1 MDHKPADDGWEFI
14 GFTLILMSLSR
25 SAIND
30 HRITSVRNVGVCFG
44 LETLLTAYLL
54 IALLV
59 GREKHCESGTPRSG
73 NVATIIE
80 GAAWPI
86 TLLIDA
92 VQRK

>member
-1 MDHKPADDGWEFI
+1 MFDKLKSF
-14 GFTLILMSLSR
+14 SLKSIV
-25 SAIND
+25 A
-30 HRITSVRNVGVCFG
+30 V
-44 LETLLTAYLL
+44 YLL

-59 GREKHCESGTPRSG
+59 GVEKHRESGAPGYGT
-73 NVATIIE
+73 VTTIIE

>member
-1 MDHKPADDGWEFI
+1 M
-14 GFTLILMSLSR
+14 
-25 SAIND
+25 
-30 HRITSVRNVGVCFG
+30 RNFFDKLKSFG
-44 LETLLTAYLL
+44 LKFILVVYLL

-59 GREKHCESGTPRSG
+59 GIEKHRQSGTPSG
-73 NVATIIE
+73 GNIFTIIE